1 MASLRPTFS
10 STIPHFFKVILDDT
24 SRDTKLKV
32 PMKFVMKYGEE
43 LSSPVYLRLPCG
55 SEWEIELRRC
65 NGEVWFEKGWP
76 EFSKFYSLDY
86 AFWLVFGYEGNSRFH
101 VFIFD
106 RSCTEVDYPIKLPD
120 KEKTDYEDDESV
132 EILDDF
138 PTSRRRKGER
148 YSSLPCPL
156 PPKKKGKSYS
166 RMHPLTEKD
175 KAIALQRAIAFK
187 SEKPHFKVAM
197 QPSYIFGN
205 LVLPAGFAKRHLMHQ
220 PHGNAILRLPDGGT
234 WCVKLKLYK
243 QQKVRFKRGW
253 LEFVRDNNLKTG
265 DVCVF
270 ILIKGIELAFE
281 VVFYRGTEAAN
292 CSLSPG
298 GHAKGAR
305 AMDQVNWEIGTSGS
319 RDPYAGKECSGGL
332 NLETGYEDHDDKSF
346 DILDDLCPRKSR
358 DKSLVMPKLEETDK
372 HDDDS
377 NCDISRDSDEVQDDP
392 TIPEEEET
400 DYEDDD
406 SVKILDDFSP
416 CPRKT
421 REKFPLPC
429 LHKKMRTCSSSKAA
443 ECNTNFPA
451 TKTQPYEIKKSFRS
465 KDSYCSK
472 SEVKREGD
480 FSTMKEVGGLSSSQ
494 IFRKRTLDVLGREH
508 SLTKSEI
515 ALALQRANAF
525 KSEYPSFPVAI
536 QPAYIHSS
544 YLGLPY
550 EFVRTHLNKQR
561 SSNVILQILDGS
573 TWPVTFKYDA
583 TPRFQNGWSVFAREN
598 NLKVGD
604 LCVFELVNH
613 NELTFEVVFFRATE
627 AKMCSSSAGHG
638 GGAIDQVEI
647 KRRSICKVKSGYENA
662 CTSEGCHEI
671 PPTKGANH
679 DPSGRR
685 AFWPVNLIGYTNE
698 RRQMIISGGW
708 LAFAEENSLRTGDV
722 CTFELVETN
731 DIVLKVHI
739 FRS

>member
-43 LSSPVYLRLPCG
+43 LSSPVYLTLPCG

-106 RSCTEVDYPIKLPD
+106 RSCTEVDYPIKLPE

-156 PPKKKGKSYS
+156 PPKKKRKSYP

-205 LVLPAGFAKRHLMHQ
+205 LILPAGFAKRHLMHQ
-220 PHGNAILRLPDGGT
+220 PDGNAILRLPDGGT
-234 WCVKLKLYK
+234 WCVKLKIYEK
-243 QQKVRFKRGW
+243 G
-253 LEFVRDNNLKTG
+253 
-265 DVCVF
+265 
-270 ILIKGIELAFE
+270 KGIELAFE
-281 VVFYRGTEAAN
+281 VVFYRGTEASN

-305 AMDQVNWEIGTSGS
+305 AMDQGKWEIGTSS
-319 RDPYAGKECSGGL
+319 SHDPYAGKECSGGL
-332 NLETGYEDHDDKSF
+332 NLETVYEDHDDKSVE
-346 DILDDLCPRKSR
+346 ILDDLCPRKSR

-372 HDDDS
+372 HDDHS
-377 NCDISRDSDEVQDDP
+377 NDDISRDSDEVQDDP

-406 SVKILDDFSP
+406 SVEILDDFSP

-421 REKFPLPC
+421 REKSPLPC

-451 TKTQPYEIKKSFRS
+451 TKTQPCEIKKSFRS

-472 SEVKREGD
+472 SEVKRERD

-494 IFRKRTLDVLGREH
+494 IFRKRTPDVLGREH

-525 KSEYPSFPVAI
+525 KSEYPSFRVAI

-613 NELTFEVVFFRATE
+613 DELTFEVVFFRATE

-647 KRRSICKVKSGYENA
+647 KRRSICKVKSGYENGEYTKLKISDQVTQTPSCLKA
-662 CTSEGCHEI
+662 SRVLEAANNFIPKNPFFRATLGPTSKTVHVPVKVAMRFPLRKAQTTTLQVGEH
-671 PPTKGANH
+671 
-679 DPSGRR
+679 SG
-685 AFWPVNLIGYTNE
+685 P
-698 RRQMIISGGW
+698 
-708 LAFAEENSLRTGDV
+708 
-722 CTFELVETN
+722 
-731 DIVLKVHI
+731 
-739 FRS
+739 